1 MSKIITDKNKIKE
14 LLERGVAEVIETKT
28 LEQKLRS
35 GKVLIVKLGIDPTSP
50 NLHLGRSIPLLK
62 LRDFQLLGHQIVFV
76 VGDFTAVIGDTS
88 DKDSERPMLSPAE
101 IKKNLQTYIKQ
112 AAKIIDIKKAK
123 IVYNSQWLKKLTYE
137 EIGEQAN
144 VFSLAEF
151 SNRENI
157 KKRTLAGKR
166 VSLREVLYPLM
177 QGYDSVR
184 LKADIELGGTDQ
196 RFNLLAGRQLQL
208 HYQQK
213 PQDILMTNLVEG
225 TDGRKMSSSWGNTI
239 NLTDSSKDMFGKVMS
254 LKDES
259 IITYFI
265 HCTRVSL
272 NEVDKY
278 QKQMAQGA
286 NPRDIKIKLAKALVM
301 FYFNT
306 KIADQEEQAFIEQF
320 SKGNVPD
327 DVATF
332 SATSNTKVLE
342 VLVKSGTVS
351 SNSEARRLLKQQ
363 AIKVNQ
369 KKISDENFGLTSGD
383 IIQIGKRKFLKI
395 K

>member
-1 MSKIITDKNKIKE
+1 MDFKGKNPVEVKYNSKWLSKLNFADILEISTHFTVPR
-14 LLERGVAEVIETKT
+14 LLERDMFQERLREGKT
-28 LEQKLRS
+28 
-35 GKVLIVKLGIDPTSP
+35 VH
-50 NLHLGRSIPLLK
+50 LHEFLYP
-62 LRDFQLLGHQIVFV
+62 V
-76 VGDFTAVIGDTS
+76 
-88 DKDSERPMLSPAE
+88 M
-101 IKKNLQTYIKQ
+101 Q
-112 AAKIIDIKKAK
+112 AYD
-123 IVYNSQWLKKLTYE
+123 
-137 EIGEQAN
+137 
-144 VFSLAEF
+144 SLAMDVD
-151 SNRENI
+151 
-157 KKRTLAGKR
+157 G
-166 VSLREVLYPLM
+166 EV
-177 QGYDSVR
+177 
-184 LKADIELGGTDQ
+184 GGNDQ
-196 RFNLLAGRQLQL
+196 TFNMLAGR
-208 HYQQK
+208 
-213 PQDILMTNLVEG
+213 DLVRDVKNKEKFVLTG
-225 TDGRKMSSSWGNTI
+225 KL
-239 NLTDSSKDMFGKVMS
+239 LTDNCGKKMGKTEGNMIAFCDSSEDMFGKVMS